1 MKLGIT
7 MPSRTAPLAR
17 IPDYARMADDA
28 GFESVW
34 TYELYRN
41 PFAMLCTSAMAT
53 SNTELCTGLATAF
66 SRSPFEA
73 ANAAADV
80 DELSG
85 GRMKLGLGTG
95 VPEFLSA
102 FHSTDFNTPIK
113 RIGEYIDAM
122 RYSWEYL
129 AGEQVDDFA
138 GAHYQFTA
146 PPINPWGLREMVR
159 PRIPILLA
167 GMRPQLLKLCGAKAD
182 GWLGYLWTPKFFEQ
196 VVLPNI
202 ADGARSAGRDP
213 DALDLACEI
222 ICCVHPDRDIA
233 LARAKKHVGFYI
245 AHPVSDVVAEIEG
258 VQDLVNGLR
267 VSMMQKGLAA
277 FEDTPEELV
286 ELFSITGTPEECRQK
301 LDNYKELP
309 HLALHTSYVP
319 PFTAEESED
328 CYLQIIDAFK
338 R

>member
-1 MKLGIT
+1 
-7 MPSRTAPLAR
+7 MPSRTASLKR
-17 IPDYARMADDA
+17 IPEYARMADAARFD
-28 GFESVW
+28 SVW

-41 PFAMLCTSAMAT
+41 PFSMLCTSALAT
-53 SNTELCTGLATAF
+53 SNVELCTGLATAF
-66 SRSPFEA
+66 NRSPFEA

-80 DELSG
+80 DEASG

-95 VPEFLSA
+95 VPEFLQA
-102 FHSTDFNTPIK
+102 FHSTDFRRPIK
-113 RIGEYIDAM
+113 RLSEYVDVL
-122 RYSWEYL
+122 RLSWEYL
-129 AGEQVDDFA
+129 AGEEVKPFD
-138 GAHYQFTA
+138 GEHYRFSA
-146 PPINPWGLREMVR
+146 PPINPWGLRDMVR
-159 PRIPILLA
+159 PQIPILVA

-182 GWLGYLWTPKFFEQ
+182 GWVGYLWTPKFYEQ
-196 VVLPNI
+196 IVLPNV
-202 ADGARSAGRDP
+202 AEGARSAGRDP
-213 DALDLACEI
+213 DALDLACEV
-222 ICCVHPDRDIA
+222 ICCVHPDRDVA

-258 VQDLVNGLR
+258 VQDLVNELR

-301 LDNYKELP
+301 LDNYQGLP

>member
-17 IPDYARMADDA
+17 IPDYARMADQA

-41 PFAMLCTSAMAT
+41 PFAMLCTSALAT
-53 SNTELCTGLATAF
+53 SKAELCTGLATAF
-66 SRSPFEA
+66 TRSPFEA

-95 VPEFLSA
+95 VPEFLGA
-102 FHSTDFNTPIK
+102 FHSTDFKNPIK
-113 RIGEYIDAM
+113 RIGEYIDAL
-122 RYSWEYL
+122 RSSWAYL
-129 AGEQVDDFA
+129 AGEQVDGFA
-138 GAHYQFTA
+138 GAHYRFAA

-159 PRIPILLA
+159 PQIPILLA

-182 GWLGYLWTPKFFEQ
+182 GWIGYLWTPKFFEE

-202 ADGARSAGRDP
+202 TEGARSAGRDP
-213 DALDLACEI
+213 GVLDLACEI
-222 ICCVHPDRDIA
+222 ICCVHPDRDVA

-245 AHPVSDVVAEIEG
+245 AHPVSDVVAELEG
-258 VQDLVNGLR
+258 VQDQVNGLR
-267 VSMMQKGLAA
+267 AAMMQKGLGA

-319 PFTAEESED
+319 PFDAAESED
-328 CYLQIIDAFK
+328 CYLQIIDTFK

>member
-1 MKLGIT
+1 M
-7 MPSRTAPLAR
+7 AR
-17 IPDYARMADDA
+17 IPDYARMADEA
-28 GFESVW
+28 GFESIW
-34 TYELYRN
+34 TYEVYRN
-41 PFAMLCTSAMAT
+41 PFIMLGNSALTTSKA
-53 SNTELCTGLATAF
+53 ELGTGLATAF

-102 FHSTDFNTPIK
+102 FHSTDFKTPVR
-113 RIGEYIDAM
+113 RISEYIDAL
-122 RYSWEYL
+122 RSSWAYL
-129 AGEQVDDFA
+129 AGEEVDNFS
-138 GAHYQFTA
+138 GVHYQFTA
-146 PPINPWGLREMVR
+146 PPINPWGLREMAR
-159 PRIPILLA
+159 PQIPILLA
-167 GMRPQLLKLCGAKAD
+167 AMRPQLLRLCGAKAD
-182 GWLGYLWTPKFFEQ
+182 GWIGYLWTPKFFEQ
-196 VVLPNI
+196 VVMPNI
-202 ADGARSAGRDP
+202 AEGARSAGRDH
-213 DALDLACEI
+213 DSLDLACDV
-222 ICCVHPDRDIA
+222 ICCVHPDRDVA
-233 LARAKKHVGFYI
+233 LARAKKHVGFYM

-258 VQDLVNGLR
+258 VQDLVNELR
-267 VSMMQKGLAA
+267 ASMMQKGMAA

-301 LDNYKELP
+301 LDKYKQLP
-309 HLALHTSYVP
+309 HCALHPPYVP

>member
-1 MKLGIT
+1 

-17 IPDYARMADDA
+17 IPDYARMADQA

-41 PFAMLCTSAMAT
+41 PFAMLCTSALAT
-53 SNTELCTGLATAF
+53 SKAELCTGLATAF
-66 SRSPFEA
+66 TRSPFEA

-95 VPEFLSA
+95 VPEFLGA
-102 FHSTDFNTPIK
+102 FHSTDFKNPIK
-113 RIGEYIDAM
+113 RIGEYIDAL
-122 RYSWEYL
+122 RSSWAYL
-129 AGEQVDDFA
+129 AGEQVHGFA
-138 GAHYQFTA
+138 GAHYQFAA

-159 PRIPILLA
+159 PQIPILLA

-182 GWLGYLWTPKFFEQ
+182 GWIGYLWTPKFFEE

-202 ADGARSAGRDP
+202 TEGARSAGRDP
-213 DALDLACEI
+213 GVLDLACEI
-222 ICCVHPDRDIA
+222 ICCVHPDRDVA

-245 AHPVSDVVAEIEG
+245 SHPVSDVVAEIEG
-258 VQDLVNGLR
+258 VQDLVNELR

-286 ELFSITGTPEECRQK
+286 ELFSITGG
-301 LDNYKELP
+301 
-309 HLALHTSYVP
+309 VP
-319 PFTAEESED
+319 PEAGQLQRFTASGPAHVLRASV
-328 CYLQIIDAFK
+328 YRRRIRGLLPANHRRVQALVL

>member
-7 MPSRTAPLAR
+7 MPSRTAPLER
-17 IPDYARMADDA
+17 IPDYAKMADDA

-34 TYELYRN
+34 TYEVYRN
-41 PFAMLCTSAMAT
+41 PFVMLATSAMAT
-53 SNTELCTGLATAF
+53 SQVELCTGLATAF
-66 SRSPFEA
+66 TRSPFEA

-102 FHSTDFNTPIK
+102 FHSTDLKTPIG
-113 RIGEYIDAM
+113 RLSEYVDVL
-122 RYSWEYL
+122 RRSWDYL
-129 AGEQVDDFA
+129 AGESVTNFE
-138 GAHYQFTA
+138 GKHYQFAA
-146 PPINPWGLREMVR
+146 PPINPWGLREPPTR
-159 PRIPILLA
+159 QIPILIA
-167 GMRPQLLKLCGAKAD
+167 GMRPNVLKLVGAKAD
-182 GWLGYLWTPKFFEQ
+182 GWVGYLYTPKFFDQ

-202 ADGARSAGRDP
+202 TEGARTAGRDV
-213 DALDLACEI
+213 DALDLSCEI

-233 LARAKKHVGFYI
+233 MARAKKHVGFYI
-245 AHPVSDVVAEIEG
+245 AHPVSDVVAEVEG
-258 VQDLVNGLR
+258 VLDLVNELR
-267 VSMMQKGLAA
+267 VSMMQKGPAA

-301 LDNYKELP
+301 LDRYRGLP
-309 HLALHTSYVP
+309 HVALHTSYVP

-328 CYLQIIDAFK
+328 CYLQIVDAFK